1 MSFEGKKRQFKVG
14 SEVFDCPK
22 ERKCCS
28 QLSEGGELLVRQV
41 CCKQMLKQLLLNP
54 ISWNSLFLHLTLPS
68 GWVAARE
75 LFHEIYYSK
84 SDGKSTPTL
93 S

>member
-1 MSFEGKKRQFKVG
+1 MSFDGEKRQFKVG

-28 QLSEGGELLVRQV
+28 QLSEGGELLAKQV
-41 CCKQMLKQLLLNP
+41 CCRQTALNEP
-54 ISWNSLFLHLTLPS
+54 YFLEFMFLCLTLPS
-68 GWVAARE
+68 VWIVARE

-84 SDGKSTPTL
+84 SDGKSTLTL